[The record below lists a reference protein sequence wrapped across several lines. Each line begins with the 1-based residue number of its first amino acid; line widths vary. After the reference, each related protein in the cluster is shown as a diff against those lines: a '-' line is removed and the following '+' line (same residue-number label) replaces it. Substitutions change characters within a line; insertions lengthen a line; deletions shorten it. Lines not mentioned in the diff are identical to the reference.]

1 VGRFAGELASGSGA
15 AGLHDA
21 PIVLIS
27 DFEQY
32 RDNPALHKHHKLARS
47 LLSAGFAK
55 ELKPDS
61 EERRLLEMLVHSP
74 PTARLREEE
83 RELLWKFRYSL
94 TKEKRA
100 LTKLLKCVDWADAR
114 EVRQAQQLLQ
124 QWAIVD
130 IQDLLELL
138 GKAFVGAA
146 PWVREYVVDA
156 LRNRASDAQLLSYLL
171 PLVQAV
177 QYERTLPMPPAECP
191 LAELLIKRALANVE
205 IANFLHWFLQVER
218 CDPRH
223 GSHFAEVHDSFLQQ
237 LHVTASNVSAALRQQ
252 EYLVGALSQAAAVLK
267 ASGESRPKR
276 INRLQAMFEGSEL
289 LSPLKA
295 TDTSDSLRALLMP
308 LDPRVRIVACIPQ
321 RAMVFKSAMSP
332 LGLTFQAV
340 EVLAPQHAA
349 NAIPREPQLY
359 SIIFKSGDD
368 IRQDQLVLEMIMLMD
383 KLLQDQGLDLKLTPY
398 RTLATGP
405 GQGLV
410 ERVPD
415 CLPLA
420 QILSENKGDL
430 RRYLQLSHPAP
441 DAPYGI
447 DPDVL
452 ETFVKSCAG
461 YSVFM
466 YLLGV
471 GDRHLDNLMLR
482 TNGALFH
489 IDFGYIFGRDPK
501 PFPPPMKLCKEMVE
515 AMGGA
520 DSMLY
525 VRFRLLCCEAFNI
538 LRRPSASNLILNLLL
553 LMVDADI
560 QDLKGEQDALKIVTE
575 RLRLDLTDEE
585 ASRYMQ
591 NLINAS
597 VSALFP
603 MLVERLHTW
612 AQAWRA

>member
-1 VGRFAGELASGSGA
+1 
-15 AGLHDA
+15 
-21 PIVLIS
+21 
-27 DFEQY
+27 
-32 RDNPALHKHHKLARS
+32 
-47 LLSAGFAK
+47 
-55 ELKPDS
+55 
-61 EERRLLEMLVHSP
+61 M
-74 PTARLREEE
+74 
-83 RELLWKFRYSL
+83 
-94 TKEKRA
+94 
-100 LTKLLKCVDWADAR
+100 
-114 EVRQAQQLLQ
+114 
-124 QWAIVD
+124 
-130 IQDLLELL
+130 
-138 GKAFVGAA
+138 
-146 PWVREYVVDA
+146 
-156 LRNRASDAQLLSYLL
+156 
-171 PLVQAV
+171 
-177 QYERTLPMPPAECP
+177 
-191 LAELLIKRALANVE
+191 
-205 IANFLHWFLQVER
+205 
-218 CDPRH
+218 
-223 GSHFAEVHDSFLQQ
+223 
-237 LHVTASNVSAALRQQ
+237 
-252 EYLVGALSQAAAVLK
+252 
-267 ASGESRPKR
+267 
-276 INRLQAMFEGSEL
+276 
-289 LSPLKA
+289 
-295 TDTSDSLRALLMP
+295 
-308 LDPRVRIVACIPQ
+308 
-321 RAMVFKSAMSP
+321 
-332 LGLTFQAV
+332 
-340 EVLAPQHAA
+340 
-349 NAIPREPQLY
+349 
-359 SIIFKSGDD
+359 
-368 IRQDQLVLEMIMLMD
+368 
-383 KLLQDQGLDLKLTPY
+383 TPY

-410 ERVPD
+410 ERVPE

-420 QILSENKGDL
+420 QILAENKGDL

-447 DPDVL
+447 EPDVL

-553 LMVDADI
+553 VRQLVRVHGCPTCTHCTGIGAGPGTGTGTTGAGPGTGGPSPSFDVSYVCDTHTACAMTSLTCAVPCLQLMVDADI